1 VVNKIKATVVL
12 WLWVAL
18 GGAIGAVSRYL
29 VAGYVQ
35 NKAGIAFPLGTLT
48 VNVLGSFII
57 GFFIQYVLE
66 YLAMPPQVRALAVV
80 GFLGA
85 FTTFSSFS
93 YETVSFL
100 LEGEWLKAFIY
111 ILGTNLLCFIA
122 TLLGILLARALISG

>member
-1 VVNKIKATVVL
+1 MLSIVL

-35 NKAGIAFPLGTLT
+35 KTAGLAFPLGTMT

-66 YLAMPPQVRALAVV
+66 YLATPPQVRALVVV

-93 YETVSFL
+93 YETVSL
-100 LEGEWLKAFIY
+100 LIEGEWLKALIY
-111 ILGTNLLCFIA
+111 VLGTNLLCFAA
-122 TLLGILLARALISG
+122 TFLGIALARAIAL

>member
-1 VVNKIKATVVL
+1 ML
-12 WLWVAL
+12 WLWVAV
-18 GGAIGAVSRYL
+18 GGALGAVSRYL

-35 NKAGIAFPLGTLT
+35 KAVGIAFPVGTMT

-66 YLAMPPQVRALAVV
+66 YLAMPPQVRALVVV

-93 YETVSFL
+93 YETVSML
-100 LEGEWLKAFIY
+100 LEGETLKALIY
-111 ILGTNLLCFIA
+111 ILGTNILCFIA
-122 TLLGILLARALISG
+122 TFLGILLARAISV

>member
-1 VVNKIKATVVL
+1 ML

-18 GGAIGAVSRYL
+18 GGAVGAVSRYL

-35 NKAGIAFPLGTLT
+35 KAVGIAFPLGTMT

-57 GFFIQYVLE
+57 GFFIHYALE
-66 YLAMPPQVRALAVV
+66 YLAMPPQVRALVVV

-93 YETVSFL
+93 YETVSLL
-100 LEGEWLKAFIY
+100 LEGEWVKALIY
-111 ILGTNLLCFIA
+111 ILGTNIFCFIA
-122 TLLGILLARALISG
+122 TLLGIVLARAISL